1 MSGGRPL
8 GGPMGRG
15 AQAPA
20 AKAQNFG
27 PSAKR
32 LLGTLSTDMPQLIA
46 VLVLGVFSVALSVM
60 GPKVLGEGTNVV
72 FAGFISMQVPAGA
85 TKQQV
90 IDGLVANGQQQQ
102 ADMLSA
108 MDFTPGAGIDFEK
121 LGWIMIAVLAIYIG
135 ASIFGWLQ
143 ARILNGVVQRAMHR
157 LRMRVEEKI
166 HRLPLSYFDRVQRG
180 ELLSRVTNDVDNI
193 GQTMQQTL
201 SQVIVS
207 LLTVVGVMV
216 MMFVISPLLAVIAL
230 VTIPLTIAITVV
242 VARRSQKLFVAQW
255 KTTGI
260 LNARVEET
268 FSGHAIVKTFGHQQ
282 EAERDFRAE
291 NEELY
296 RASFGAQFVSGII
309 MPAMMF
315 VGNLVY
321 VAIAVVGGLQVAG
334 GLLSIGDVQAF
345 IQYSRQFT
353 QPLSQLGS
361 MANLLQSGV
370 ASAERVF
377 ELLDEPE
384 QEPDDDPAE
393 TAPDDASDLEFD
405 DVAFRYVEDKPLIDG
420 LSLAAKPGSTVAIVG
435 PTGAGKT
442 TLVNLIMR
450 FYDVDVGRITLDGVD
465 TRRMTRDDLRSRT
478 GMVLQ
483 DTWLF
488 AGTIR
493 ENIAYGRP
501 GATEEEIVDAAT
513 AAYVDRFVHA
523 LPDGYDTEL
532 DDDATNLSVGERQLV
547 TIARAFLADPR
558 ILILDEATSSV
569 DTRTELLIQ
578 RAMSRLRADRTAFVI
593 AHRLSTIRD
602 ADLILVMEDGS
613 IVEQG
618 SHDELLRARGAYFR
632 LYNAQ
637 FEAPLEDDSD
647 PDVAPL
653 VAGEPVTASVP
664 TAAPSATAS
673 EGEPGGTTS
682 M

>member
-1 MSGGRPL
+1 MSGSTRAPARMPMQR
-8 GGPMGRG
+8 GPMGQVSG
-15 AQAPA
+15 GE
-20 AKAQNFG
+20 KAQNFG
-27 PSAKR
+27 PSARR
-32 LLGTLSTDMPQLIA
+32 LLGTLRSDTPKLML
-46 VLVLGVFSVALSVM
+46 VLVFSILSVALSVI
-60 GPKVLGEGTNVV
+60 GPKLLGEGTNIV
-72 FAGFISMQVPAGA
+72 FAGFISLQVPSGV

-90 IDGLVANGQQQQ
+90 IDQLVASGSQDQ
-102 ADMLSA
+102 ANLIA
-108 MDFTPGAGIDFEK
+108 ATDFVPGAGVDFAA
-121 LGWIMIAVLAIYIG
+121 LARILALVLAVYVFS
-135 ASIFGWLQ
+135 SIFGWLQ

-157 LRMRVEEKI
+157 LRLQVEDKVQ
-166 HRLPLSYFDRVQRG
+166 RLPLSYFDRVQRG

-193 GQTMQQTL
+193 GQSMQQTL
-201 SQVIVS
+201 SQVVIS
-207 LLTVVGVMV
+207 LLTVIGVLT
-216 MMFVISPLLAVIAL
+216 MMFIISPLLAVIAL
-230 VTIPLTIAITVV
+230 VTIPLTLVITVL
-242 VARRSQKLFVAQW
+242 VARRSQKLFVQQW
-255 KTTGI
+255 KTTGV

-268 FSGHAIVKTFGHQQ
+268 FSGHSIVKVFGHQT
-282 EAERDFRAE
+282 EVESDFRTE

-296 RASFGAQFVSGII
+296 RASFGAQFLSGVI

-321 VAIAVVGGLQVAG
+321 VAIAVVGGLQVAA
-334 GLLSIGDVQAF
+334 GLMSIGDVQAF

-377 ELLDEPE
+377 ELLDEAE
-384 QEPDDDPAE
+384 QTPDDEQAE
-393 TAPDDASDLEFD
+393 TAPESASRLEFD
-405 DVAFRYVEDKPLIDG
+405 GVSFRYSPDKPLIEG
-420 LSLAAKPGSTVAIVG
+420 LSLAARPGSTVAIVG

-450 FYDVDVGRITLDGVD
+450 FYDVDGGRITLDGVD
-465 TRRMTRDDLRSRT
+465 TRHMTRDDLRART

-501 GATEEEIVDAAT
+501 DATEEEMVAAAT

-523 LPDGYDTEL
+523 LPDGYDTML
-532 DDDATNLSVGERQLV
+532 DDEATNLSVGERQLV

-578 RAMSRLRADRTAFVI
+578 RAMSRLREDRTAFVI

-602 ADLILVMEDGS
+602 ADLILVMEDGT

-618 SHDELLRARGAYFR
+618 PHDELLAAKGAYWR

-637 FEAPLEDDSD
+637 FEGAAEDEGAVAVSAAPLAPPPTTAQIVVDSL
-647 PDVAPL
+647 A
-653 VAGEPVTASVP
+653 E
-664 TAAPSATAS
+664 S
-673 EGEPGGTTS
+673 EEALE
-682 M
+682 

>member
-1 MSGGRPL
+1 MSGPGPRGPR
-8 GGPMGRG
+8 GGPMAGG
-15 AQAPA
+15 APVQ
-20 AKAQNFG
+20 KAQNFG
-27 PSAKR
+27 PSARR
-32 LLGTLSTDMPQLIA
+32 LLATLRVDNAKLVVVLILG
-46 VLVLGVFSVALSVM
+46 VLSVGLSVLG
-60 GPKVLGEGTNVV
+60 PKILGEGTNVV

-90 IDGLVANGQQQQ
+90 IDQLVASGNQQQ

-108 MDFTPGAGIDFEK
+108 MDFTPGAGIDMGR
-121 LGWIMIAVLAIYIG
+121 LGTILLAVLAIYVF
-135 ASIFGWLQ
+135 AAVFNWLQ
-143 ARILNGVVQRAMHR
+143 ARLLNGIVQRAMHR
-157 LRMRVEEKI
+157 LRVRVEEKI
-166 HRLPLSYFDRVQRG
+166 HRLPLSYFDGVQRG

-201 SQVIVS
+201 SQVIMS
-207 LLTVVGVMV
+207 LLTVVGVLV

-230 VTIPLTIAITVV
+230 VTIPLTVLVTVL

-255 KTTGI
+255 KATGI

-268 FSGHAIVKTFGHQQ
+268 FSGHAVVKVFGHQRAVEQ
-282 EAERDFRAE
+282 DFAVE
-291 NEELY
+291 NEEVY
-296 RASFGAQFVSGII
+296 RASFGAQFLSGVI

-315 VGNLVY
+315 IGNLVY
-321 VAIAVVGGLQVAG
+321 VGIAVVGGLRVAA

-384 QEPDDDPAE
+384 QEPDPDPAA
-393 TAPDDASDLEFD
+393 TAPADAAHLEFD
-405 DVAFRYVEDKPLIDG
+405 DVSFRYVADKPLIDG
-420 LSLAAKPGSTVAIVG
+420 LTLEAQPGSTVAIVG

-450 FYDVDVGRITLDGVD
+450 FYDVDAGAIALDGVD
-465 TRRMTRDDLRSRT
+465 TRRMTRDDLRART

-488 AGTIR
+488 SGTIR

-501 GATEEEIVDAAT
+501 EASEEEIVAAAT

-523 LPDGYDTEL
+523 LPEGYDTVL
-532 DDDATNLSVGERQLV
+532 DDEATNLSVGERQLI

-578 RAMSRLRADRTAFVI
+578 RAMSRLRTDRTAFVI

-602 ADLILVMEDGS
+602 ADLILVMEEGS

-618 SHDELLRARGAYFR
+618 THEQLLAARGAYRR
-632 LYNAQ
+632 LYDAQ
-637 FEAPLEDDSD
+637 FEAPVDDEGIADLPPSG
-647 PDVAPL
+647 AP
-653 VAGEPVTASVP
+653 V
-664 TAAPSATAS
+664 
-673 EGEPGGTTS
+673 GGVRG
-682 M
+682 

>member
-1 MSGGRPL
+1 MSGPSTGSGTGAGSGSGAGSGTGQAQRRMPIAR
-8 GGPMGRG
+8 GPMG
-15 AQAPA
+15 QAGPGE
-20 AKAQNFG
+20 KAQNFL

-32 LLGTLSTDMPQLIA
+32 LLATLRPETGGL
-46 VLVLGVFSVALSVM
+46 VTVVVLGILSVALSVI
-60 GPKVLGEGTNVV
+60 GPWALGQGTNVV
-72 FAGFISMQVPAGA
+72 FAGFVSLQVPAGV

-90 IDGLVANGQQQQ
+90 VDQLTAEGNQQQ
-102 ADMLSA
+102 ADMIAA
-108 MDFTPGAGIDFEK
+108 MDFTPGAGVDLQK
-121 LGWIMIAVLAIYIG
+121 LAWILAAVLAVYVF
-135 ASIFGWLQ
+135 SSLFQWLQ
-143 ARILNGVVQRAMHR
+143 GRILNGIVQRAMHG
-157 LRMRVEEKI
+157 LRMRVEDKI

-201 SQVIVS
+201 SQVIMSV
-207 LLTVVGVMV
+207 LTVIGVLT
-216 MMFVISPLLAVIAL
+216 MMFVISPLLAAIAL
-230 VTIPLTIAITVV
+230 VTIPLTVVITML
-242 VARRSQKLFVAQW
+242 VAKRSQRLFAAQW
-255 KTTGI
+255 KATGI

-268 FSGHAIVKTFGHQQ
+268 FSGHSLVKVFGHQGEV
-282 EAERDFRAE
+282 EADFGDE
-291 NEELY
+291 NDEVY
-296 RASFGAQFVSGII
+296 RASFGAQFLSGII

-315 VGNLVY
+315 VGNLAY
-321 VAIAVVGGLQVAG
+321 VAVAVAGGIQVAG

-377 ELLDEPE
+377 ELLDEPDE
-384 QEPDDDPAE
+384 SPDPDPAATVDE
-393 TAPDDASDLEFD
+393 AASDLAFE
-405 DVAFRYVEDKPLIDG
+405 DVSFRYLADKPLIDG
-420 LSLAAKPGSTVAIVG
+420 LSLAAHPGSTVAIVG

-450 FYDVDVGRITLDGVD
+450 FYDVDSGRILLDDLD

-493 ENIAYGRP
+493 ENIRYGRP
-501 GATEEEIVDAAT
+501 DATEEELTDAAT

-523 LPDGYDTEL
+523 LPDGYETML
-532 DDDATNLSVGERQLV
+532 DDEATNLSAGERQLV

-578 RAMSRLRADRTAFVI
+578 RAMSRLREDRTSFVI

-602 ADLILVMEDGS
+602 ADLILVMEAGS

-618 SHDELLRARGAYFR
+618 SHDELLTARGPYWR

-637 FEAPLEDDSD
+637 FEAP
-647 PDVAPL
+647 
-653 VAGEPVTASVP
+653 
-664 TAAPSATAS
+664 ATDEATEVEARQS
-673 EGEPGGTTS
+673 TS

>member
-1 MSGGRPL
+1 MSGPGRGP
-8 GGPMGRG
+8 GPRGPMAGG
-15 AQAPA
+15 APGQ
-20 AKAQNFG
+20 KAQNFG

-32 LLGTLSTDMPQLIA
+32 LLGTLRVDSARLVT
-46 VLVLGVFSVALSVM
+46 VLVLGVVSVTLSVL
-60 GPKVLGEGTNVV
+60 GPKILGEGTSIV

-90 IDGLVANGQQQQ
+90 IDQLVASGNQQQ

-108 MDFTPGAGIDFEK
+108 MDFTPGAGIDFAR
-121 LGWIMIAVLAIYIG
+121 LAAIMVAVLAVYIF
-135 ASIFGWLQ
+135 AAVFNWVQ
-143 ARILNGVVQRAMHR
+143 ARVLNGIVQRAMHR
-157 LRMRVEEKI
+157 LRVQVEEKI

-201 SQVIVS
+201 SQVIMS
-207 LLTVVGVMV
+207 LLTVVGVLV

-230 VTIPLTIAITVV
+230 VTIPLTVAVTML

-255 KTTGI
+255 KATGI

-268 FSGHAIVKTFGHQQ
+268 YSGHAVVKVFGHQ
-282 EAERDFRAE
+282 EAVEADFATE
-291 NEELY
+291 NDEVY
-296 RASFGAQFVSGII
+296 RASFGAQFLSGVI
-309 MPAMMF
+309 MPSMMF
-315 VGNLVY
+315 IGNLVY

-361 MANLLQSGV
+361 MVNLLRSGV

-377 ELLDEPE
+377 EFLDEPE
-384 QEPDDDPAE
+384 QEPDPDPADSP
-393 TAPDDASDLEFD
+393 APDAAELAFT
-405 DVAFRYVEDKPLIDG
+405 DVSFRYAADKPLIDD
-420 LSLAAKPGSTVAIVG
+420 LSLQAHPGSTVAIVG

-450 FYDVDVGRITLDGVD
+450 FYDVDAGTISLDGVD
-465 TRRMTRDDLRSRT
+465 TQRMTRADLRGRT

-493 ENIAYGRP
+493 DNIAYGRP
-501 GATEEEIVDAAT
+501 DATEEEIVQAAT

-523 LPDGYDTEL
+523 LPDGYDTVL
-532 DDDATNLSVGERQLV
+532 DDEATNLSVGERQLV

-602 ADLILVMEDGS
+602 ADLILVMEDGA

-618 SHDELLRARGAYFR
+618 AHDELLAAHGAYRR
-632 LYNAQ
+632 LYDAQ
-637 FEAPLEDDSD
+637 FEAAIDEGDAAPGA
-647 PDVAPL
+647 PVAP
-653 VAGEPVTASVP
+653 V
-664 TAAPSATAS
+664 
-673 EGEPGGTTS
+673 GGGGVH
-682 M
+682 

>member
-1 MSGGRPL
+1 MSGP
-8 GGPMGRG
+8 GPRG
-15 AQAPA
+15 HGQMAAPA
-20 AKAQNFG
+20 QKAQNFG
-27 PSAKR
+27 PSARR
-32 LLGTLSTDMPQLIA
+32 LFRMLRVDLPQLIA
-46 VLVLGVFSVALSVM
+46 VLVLGVVSVALSVS
-60 GPKVLGEGTNVV
+60 GPKILGEGTNVV
-72 FAGFISMQVPAGA
+72 FAGFISLQAPAGA
-85 TKQQV
+85 TQEQV
-90 IDGLVANGQQQQ
+90 VDALRAEGDQEQ
-102 ADMLSA
+102 ADMLAA
-108 MDFTPGAGIDFEK
+108 MDFVPGAGIDFER
-121 LGWIMIAVLAIYIG
+121 LRWILVAVIAVYLLS
-135 ASIFGWLQ
+135 SIFGWLQ
-143 ARILNGVVQRAMHR
+143 ARILNGIVQRAMHR
-157 LRMRVEEKI
+157 LRTQVEDKI

-180 ELLSRVTNDVDNI
+180 ELLSRVTNDVDNV

-207 LLTVVGVMV
+207 LLTVIGVLV

-230 VTIPLTIAITVV
+230 VTIPLTIVVTVL
-242 VARRSQKLFVAQW
+242 VARRSQKLFVEQW
-255 KTTGI
+255 KATGV

-268 FSGHAIVKTFGHQQ
+268 FSGHAIVKVFGHQR
-282 EAERDFRAE
+282 EVERDFRDE
-291 NEELY
+291 NDAVY
-296 RASFGAQFVSGII
+296 RASFGAQFLSGII

-315 VGNLVY
+315 IGNLVY
-321 VAIAVVGGLQVAG
+321 VGIAVVGGLQVAG
-334 GLLSIGDVQAF
+334 GRLSIGDVQAF

-384 QEPDDDPAE
+384 QTPDPEPARTVPA
-393 TAPDDASDLEFD
+393 DASDLDFEG
-405 DVAFRYVEDKPLIDG
+405 VSFRYVADKPLIEG
-420 LSLAAKPGSTVAIVG
+420 LDLSARPGSTVAIVG

-450 FYDVDVGRITLDGVD
+450 FYDIDAGRITLDGLD
-465 TRRMTRDDLRSRT
+465 TREMTRADLRSRT

-493 ENIAYGRP
+493 ENILYGRP
-501 GATEEEIVDAAT
+501 DASEQEMVDAAS

-523 LPDGYDTEL
+523 LPEGYDTVL
-532 DDDATNLSVGERQLV
+532 DDEATNLSVGERQLV
-547 TIARAFLADPR
+547 TIARAFLSDPR
-558 ILILDEATSSV
+558 LLILDEATSSV

-578 RAMSRLRADRTAFVI
+578 RAMVRLRQDRTSFVI

-602 ADLILVMEDGS
+602 ADLILVMESGA

-618 SHDELLRARGAYFR
+618 AHDELLAQRGAYWR

-637 FEAPLEDDSD
+637 FEAPIDGD
-647 PDVAPL
+647 
-653 VAGEPVTASVP
+653 
-664 TAAPSATAS
+664 AS
-673 EGEPGGTTS
+673 EAASRESTR

>member
-1 MSGGRPL
+1 MSGPGPRGPR
-8 GGPMGRG
+8 GGPMAGG
-15 AQAPA
+15 APTQ
-20 AKAQNFG
+20 KAQNFG
-27 PSAKR
+27 PSARR
-32 LLGTLSTDMPQLIA
+32 LLATLRVDRAQLI
-46 VLVLGVFSVALSVM
+46 LVLLLGVLSVGLSVL
-60 GPKVLGEGTNVV
+60 GPKILGEGTNVV
-72 FAGFISMQVPAGA
+72 FAGFVSMQVPAGA

-90 IDGLVANGQQQQ
+90 IDQLIASGNTQQ

-108 MDFTPGAGIDFEK
+108 MDFTPGAGIDMSR
-121 LGWIMIAVLAIYIG
+121 LAAILAAVLAIYVF
-135 ASIFGWLQ
+135 AALFNWVQ
-143 ARILNGVVQRAMHR
+143 ARLLNGIVQRAMHR
-157 LRMRVEEKI
+157 LRVRVEEKI
-166 HRLPLSYFDRVQRG
+166 HRLPLSYFDGVQRG

-193 GQTMQQTL
+193 GQSMQQTL
-201 SQVIVS
+201 SQVIMS
-207 LLTVVGVMV
+207 LLTVIGVLA
-216 MMFVISPLLAVIAL
+216 MMLIISPLLAVIAL
-230 VTIPLTIAITVV
+230 VTIPLTVV
-242 VARRSQKLFVAQW
+242 VTMLVARRSQKLFVAQW
-255 KTTGI
+255 KATGI

-268 FSGHAIVKTFGHQQ
+268 FSGHAVVKVFGHQRAVEQ
-282 EAERDFRAE
+282 DFAVE
-291 NEELY
+291 NDEVY
-296 RASFGAQFVSGII
+296 RASFGAQFLSGVI

-315 VGNLVY
+315 IGNLVY

-334 GLLSIGDVQAF
+334 GMLSIGDVQAF

-384 QEPDDDPAE
+384 QTPDPS
-393 TAPDDASDLEFD
+393 APDTVPANAADLAFD
-405 DVAFRYVEDKPLIDG
+405 DVSFRYAADKPLIDG
-420 LSLAAKPGSTVAIVG
+420 LSLHASPGSTVAIVG

-450 FYDVDVGRITLDGVD
+450 FYDVDAGAIALGGLD
-465 TRRMTRDDLRSRT
+465 TRRMTRDDLRART

-488 AGTIR
+488 SGTIR

-501 GATEEEIVDAAT
+501 DATEEEIVHAAT
-513 AAYVDRFVHA
+513 SAYVDRFVHA
-523 LPDGYDTEL
+523 LPDGYDTLL
-532 DDDATNLSVGERQLV
+532 DDEATNLSVGERQLI

-602 ADLILVMEDGS
+602 ADLILVMEDGA

-618 SHDELLRARGAYFR
+618 THDELLAAHGAYRR
-632 LYNAQ
+632 LYDAQ
-637 FEAPLEDDSD
+637 FEAPVDEEED
-647 PDVAPL
+647 AL
-653 VAGEPVTASVP
+653 RG
-664 TAAPSATAS
+664 APSA
-673 EGEPGGTTS
+673 GGVQGRTVH
-682 M
+682 